1 MKIVLTN
8 GCWDLF
14 HYGHLLHLEA
24 ARKMGDVLVV
34 SITDDAH
41 VYKEGRPIF
50 PEFQRAAI
58 VGSLKCVT
66 QAIIV
71 SGLVDALEK
80 VKPDIIVKGRDYGSL
95 LPAHEA
101 YCKTHGIK
109 IRFTDTP
116 KFSSTDFI
124 NEFKRRSGL

>member
-1 MKIVLTN
+1 MKIILAN

-24 ARKMGDVLVV
+24 ARKMGEVLIV
-34 SITDDAH
+34 SVTDDAH
-41 VYKEGRPIF
+41 VNKEGRPIF
-50 PEFQRAAI
+50 PAFQRAAI

-71 SGLVDALEK
+71 TGLVDAFEK
-80 VKPDIIVKGRDYGSL
+80 VKPDIVVKGRDYGSL

-101 YCKTHGIK
+101 YCKARGIE

-116 KFSSTDFI
+116 KFSSTDSI
-124 NEFKRRSGL
+124 NESRRRSGL